1 MSAQAFIALGAN
13 LGRPVAQLQ
22 RALQLIGRLPCTYI
36 VHVSGFYA
44 SAAVGYAD
52 QPDFVNAV
60 AEVDTSLTAPQLL
73 EALLAIESVL
83 GRVRTFQN
91 APRTIDLDVILYG
104 DQQIE
109 APGLIVPHPRMHER
123 AFVLR
128 PLLEIAPDIFIPG
141 LGAASAFLPQVA
153 DQALSRLPDR

>member
-1 MSAQAFIALGAN
+1 MSAFIALGAN
-13 LGRPVAQLQ
+13 LGRPVQQLQ
-22 RALQLIGRLPCTYI
+22 RALLLVGQLPQTQI
-36 VHVSGFYA
+36 VRTSGFYA
-44 SAAVGYAD
+44 SAAVGYTD

-60 AEVDTSLTAPQLL
+60 AEVETALTAPQLL
-73 EALLAIESVL
+73 EALLAIEAVL
-83 GRVRTFQN
+83 GRIRTFQN

-104 DQQIE
+104 DARIE
-109 APGLIVPHPRMHER
+109 TPDLIVPHPRMHER

-128 PLLEIAPDIFIPG
+128 PLLEIAPDILIPS

>member
-1 MSAQAFIALGAN
+1 MKAFIALGAN
-13 LGRPVAQLQ
+13 LGHPVQQLQ
-22 RALQLIGRLPCTYI
+22 RALLLVAQLPKTDVVR
-36 VHVSGFYA
+36 VSGFYA

-60 AEVDTSLTAPQLL
+60 AEVETDLSAAHLL
-73 EALLAIESVL
+73 EALLAIEAVL

-91 APRTIDLDVILYG
+91 APRTIDLDVILY
-104 DQQIE
+104 DEQQIE
-109 APGLIVPHPRMHER
+109 QPGLLVPHPRMHER

-128 PLLEIAPDIFIPG
+128 PLLEIAPYITIPG
-141 LGAASAFLPQVA
+141 LGPASAFLPQVA

>member
-1 MSAQAFIALGAN
+1 MSAFIALGAN
-13 LGRPVAQLQ
+13 LGRPVEQLQ
-22 RALQLIGRLPCTYI
+22 RALLLVGQLPQTQI
-36 VHVSGFYA
+36 VRASGFYA
-44 SAAVGYAD
+44 SAAVGYTD

-60 AEVDTSLTAPQLL
+60 AEVETALTASQLL
-73 EALLAIESVL
+73 EALLAIEAVL

-104 DQQIE
+104 DARIE
-109 APGLIVPHPRMHER
+109 TPALIVPHPRMHER